1 MIRHF
6 EEKSGNKYLNLDDI
20 DENKEVLKKDEKVW
34 DGIKKEIKTVNFGKK
49 NWIWERFLKNLVRV

>member
-34 DGIKKEIKTVNFGKK
+34 DGIKKEIETVNFGKK
-49 NWIWERFLKNLVRV
+49 IEFEKDF